1 MQSARC
7 NRHDHTHDAAAR
19 SEPSTPGSDSD
30 WCLSEVTRR
39 RLNAKGTRAHYSID
53 PSRQQ
58 PRSRRYRRD
67 NRAEITAPRPNGR
80 RTPAIGRHSDPHR
93 GSRRDAVPGN
103 ESSASF
109 EEHNIASVPPSL
121 ATSVVVHE
129 DRHGSALGPR
139 RKNRQ
144 NYIENDST
152 RQVRRSQQSDRP
164 APAAACQCVD

>member
-1 MQSARC
+1 MYGPCVNA
-7 NRHDHTHDAAAR
+7 
-19 SEPSTPGSDSD
+19 EV
-30 WCLSEVTRR
+30 CLSNGYHPC
-39 RLNAKGTRAHYSID
+39 RLRYRSSAATT
-53 PSRQQ
+53 
-58 PRSRRYRRD
+58 SRRYLRY